1 MNKREELK
9 RIIDNLTE
17 EKLPDPA
24 EFLKSLIPEDD
35 EPLTEEELKEIE
47 KSRQRMNNGEFVTLD
62 DLIKELDEDY
72 K

>member
-9 RIIDNLTE
+9 RIIDNLPE
-17 EKLPDPA
+17 EKLPDPV

-35 EPLTEEELKEIE
+35 ELLTEEELKEIE
-47 KSRQRMNNGEFVTLD
+47 KSRERIKNGEYVTLD
-62 DLIKELDEDY
+62 ELIKELDEDY